1 MSSHV
6 ATVFVGVC
14 GAAPITLLANVES
27 LTGDSSIA
35 AVIGALSGGG
45 FALWYGWYMT
55 TTTLPRVV
63 KEFRDEADADR
74 NFFRDQA
81 EADRKFFREELA
93 LERTARERD
102 LRLIADRLTTL
113 ADGIQQHKG

>member
-1 MSSHV
+1 MSSHL
-6 ATVFVGVC
+6 ATVFVAVC
-14 GAAPITLLANVES
+14 GAVPLTLLANVS
-27 LTGDSSIA
+27 SVTGDSSVG
-35 AVIGALSGGG
+35 AVIGALAGGG
-45 FALWYGWYMT
+45 FSLWYGWYVT

-93 LERTARERD
+93 LERNARERD
-102 LRLIADRLTTL
+102 LRLIADRLATL
-113 ADGIQQHKG
+113 TEGIQQKG